1 MEKTEIPIKV
11 KDFIEKYLIGHIGEI
26 KDKYPYEAFL
36 LISCGIEFL
45 GKCLNNRNWQD
56 TGQSKADFENA
67 VENIPSLKRY
77 TSVKKDLYK
86 SLRCGLCHAFQP
98 KKGFLISNSQSEQLD
113 KNKGGIVINIKKFYD
128 AFEKACYD
136 LLEARVTAGK
146 NLDDTF
152 LYITE
157 EEETSTTGST
167 RPMIEK

>member
-1 MEKTEIPIKV
+1 M
-11 KDFIEKYLIGHIGEI
+11 
-26 KDKYPYEAFL
+26 
-36 LISCGIEFL
+36 
-45 GKCLNNRNWQD
+45 
-56 TGQSKADFENA
+56 
-67 VENIPSLKRY
+67 
-77 TSVKKDLYK
+77 KKDLYK